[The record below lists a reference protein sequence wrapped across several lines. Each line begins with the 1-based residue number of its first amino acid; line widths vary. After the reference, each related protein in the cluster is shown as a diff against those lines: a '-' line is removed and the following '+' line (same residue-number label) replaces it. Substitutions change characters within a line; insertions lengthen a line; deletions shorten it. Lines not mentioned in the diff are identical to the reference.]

1 MFCDASAS
9 LYEFLKDIG
18 RDMNDCGERTP
29 FVRFLELA
37 SRGGSPNRPRAI
49 EVNRP
54 YLIVHLNEMTQSDF
68 ELLRRSKP
76 NFQIVHCP
84 RSRTYFGHSPFQFEK
99 LRQLGFNI
107 CLGTDSLASND
118 DLSLFAEMRA
128 FQKEF
133 PNAEAE
139 EILKM
144 VTVNAARAL
153 GQENTLGKIRSGFL
167 ADLVAVPC
175 KTSTSA
181 FEEIVAFD
189 QPVNWS
195 MIGDEIQI
203 NPSP

>member
-1 MFCDASAS
+1 
-9 LYEFLKDIG
+9 
-18 RDMNDCGERTP
+18 
-29 FVRFLELA
+29 
-37 SRGGSPNRPRAI
+37 GSPNRPRAI

-118 DLSLFAEMRA
+118 DLNLFAEMRA

-133 PNAEAE
+133 PDVSAE
-139 EILKM
+139 EIFRM
-144 VTVNAARAL
+144 VTMNPAL
-153 GQENTLGKIRSGFL
+153 ALQEQDRLGKICAGFV
-167 ADLVAVPC
+167 ADLIAIPIAR
-175 KTSTSA
+175 STSV
-181 FEEIVAFD
+181 FEEIIAFD
-189 QPVNWS
+189 RAMGW
-195 MIGDEIQI
+195 
-203 NPSP
+203 